1 MRPPRPKVISRKG
14 FTLVE
19 LLAVI
24 GIIGVLSGIVIV
36 VVGKAREKAAMAVSR
51 SNLGKLGQATL
62 LFAADH
68 RQTLPVFKPGHA
80 THYWINELWKVAYPD
95 RPTVPSLPPSPDTY
109 ANFVANWGGT
119 IFYSPLT
126 EDQPVAR
133 SYGYNIY
140 LNQFNESDQAADPLI
155 PLRTAHIA
163 NPSRTVLIADSSSV
177 TLTPLTIKARNAGF
191 VYCVFADGH
200 VQALLPPD
208 PANPLPSSGENRIPY
223 NKTSTFWRG
232 VSTSGTGAAL
242 PVW

>member
-1 MRPPRPKVISRKG
+1 MRPPRPQVISRKG

-24 GIIGVLSGIVIV
+24 GIVGVLAGIVLAVIGNV
-36 VVGKAREKAAMAVSR
+36 RQRASMAVSR
-51 SNLGKLGQATL
+51 SNLGQLGHATL
-62 LFAADH
+62 LFAADNH
-68 RQTLPVFKPGHA
+68 MALPVFKPGHPC
-80 THYWINELWKVAYPD
+80 YWVDALWKVAYPD
-95 RPTVPSLPPSPDTY
+95 RPAVPSLPPSPDTY

-155 PLRTAHIA
+155 PLRTTHIT

-191 VYCVFADGH
+191 VYCVFADAH
-200 VQALLPPD
+200 VKPLRPPD
-208 PANPLPSSGENRIPY
+208 PANPLPSSAENRIPY
-223 NKTSTFWRG
+223 NKNATFWRG
-232 VSTSGTGAAL
+232 VSMSGAGAEL

>member
-1 MRPPRPKVISRKG
+1 MRPPRPQVNSRQA

-24 GIIGVLSGIVIV
+24 GIIGILSSIVIV

-51 SNLGKLGQATL
+51 GNLGQLGKAAL
-62 LFAADH
+62 LFAAEH
-68 RQTLPVFKPGHA
+68 RQALPVFKTGH
-80 THYWINELWKVAYPD
+80 TYYWIDGLWKVAYPD

-140 LNQFNESDQAADPLI
+140 LNQFNDSDQAADPLI
-155 PLRTAHIA
+155 PLRTTNIA

-177 TLTPLTIKARNAGF
+177 TLTPLTIKARNAGY
-191 VYCVFADGH
+191 VYCVFADAH

-208 PANPLPSSGENRIPY
+208 AANPLPTSGENRIPY

-232 VSTSGTGAAL
+232 VSTSGTGAEL